1 MKNWRKISVKS
12 DTKISKAIEIINL
25 YGSKLVLVIDNQDKL
40 IGILNDGDIKESNF
54 KKIDFNNPVSE
65 VMTKNPIQG
74 IKVIANKSF
83 L

>member
-40 IGILNDGDIKESNF
+40 IGILNDGDIRRAIL
-54 KKIDFNNPVSE
+54 KKLILIILL
-65 VMTKNPIQG
+65 VM
-74 IKVIANKSF
+74 
-83 L
+83 